1 MATSPIIFVQ
11 QALDELKKVV
21 WPTRTEII
29 RLTVSVL
36 VISTVVGVF
45 LGGID
50 FVLTK
55 ALEIILK

>member
-1 MATSPIIFVQ
+1 MATPPVTFVR
-11 QALDELKKVV
+11 QALDELKKVK

-36 VISTVVGVF
+36 VISLIVGVF

-55 ALEIILK
+55 VMEIVIR